1 MIPINTL
8 LGAYRRGL
16 FPMAV
21 GGQIGWYS
29 PERRGILPLGRFHVS
44 TRLHRVLRKG
54 AFHCTV
60 DRAFRTV
67 IAACAERPNDAGNW
81 IDGEII
87 ESYCALHDAGFAHS
101 VEVWQ
106 GELLVGGLYGVT
118 LRGAFF
124 GESMFYAV
132 THASKVALGTLVDRL
147 RDRGYQLLDVQW
159 LTPHLARLGAIE
171 VPRHEYLVMLA
182 ASMEIDCEF

>member
-8 LGAYRRGL
+8 LGAYRMGL

-21 GGQIGWYS
+21 AGQIGWYS
-29 PERRGILPLGRFHVS
+29 PERRGILPLEHFHVS
-44 TRLHRVLRKG
+44 RRLRRVLRQG
-54 AFHCTV
+54 RFHCTV

-67 IAACAERPNDAGNW
+67 IAACAARPGDAGNW
-81 IDGEII
+81 IDSEII

-106 GELLVGGLYGVT
+106 GEQLAGGLYGVN
-118 LRGAFF
+118 LQGAFF
-124 GESMFYAV
+124 GESMFHVA
-132 THASKVALGTLVDRL
+132 THASNVALCTLVDRL
-147 RDRGYQLLDVQW
+147 RDHGYQLLDVQW

-171 VPRHEYLVMLA
+171 VPRHEYLLMLA
-182 ASMEIDCEF
+182 AAMEADCEF